1 MKKEKDN
8 VLPKMVRKVVK
19 AARGSD
25 HDPLG
30 SYTGTP
36 ANDEDGRPTQDA
48 DDLWTK
54 KRGGHGRGLPFSSFS
69 APPGGGT
76 CRACRIPGR

>member
-1 MKKEKDN
+1 MGRPGRLYAEKRKKGENGMKKEKEN

-19 AARGSD
+19 AARGSE

-36 ANDEDGRPTQDA
+36 AHDPDERPTQDA
-48 DDLWTK
+48 DDL
-54 KRGGHGRGLPFSSFS
+54 
-69 APPGGGT
+69 
-76 CRACRIPGR
+76 

>member
-1 MKKEKDN
+1 MKKEKDS

-19 AARGSD
+19 AARSSE

-36 ANDEDGRPTQDA
+36 AGGGDEHPTQDA
-48 DDLWTK
+48 DDL
-54 KRGGHGRGLPFSSFS
+54 
-69 APPGGGT
+69 
-76 CRACRIPGR
+76 

>member
-19 AARGSD
+19 AARSSD

-36 ANDEDGRPTQDA
+36 ANDEDKRPTQDA
-48 DDLWTK
+48 DDL
-54 KRGGHGRGLPFSSFS
+54 
-69 APPGGGT
+69 
-76 CRACRIPGR
+76 

>member
-1 MKKEKDN
+1 MKKEKDS

-19 AARGSD
+19 AARSSE

-36 ANDEDGRPTQDA
+36 AGGGDEGPTQDA
-48 DDLWTK
+48 FF
-54 KRGGHGRGLPFSSFS
+54 HHV
-69 APPGGGT
+69 GT
-76 CRACRIPGR
+76 DKHQRAEIEIVA

>member
-1 MKKEKDN
+1 MGRPGRLYAQTSAKRGNSMKKEKDN

-19 AARGSD
+19 AARGSE

-36 ANDEDGRPTQDA
+36 ADDPDERPTQDA
-48 DDLWTK
+48 DDL
-54 KRGGHGRGLPFSSFS
+54 
-69 APPGGGT
+69 
-76 CRACRIPGR
+76 

>member
-1 MKKEKDN
+1 MKKEKDS

-19 AARGSD
+19 AARSE

-36 ANDEDGRPTQDA
+36 AGGGDERPTQDA
-48 DDLWTK
+48 DDL
-54 KRGGHGRGLPFSSFS
+54 
-69 APPGGGT
+69 
-76 CRACRIPGR
+76 

>member
-1 MKKEKDN
+1 MGRPGRLYAQERKKGGNGMKKEKDN

-19 AARGSD
+19 AARSSE

-30 SYTGTP
+30 SYAGTP

-48 DDLWTK
+48 DDL
-54 KRGGHGRGLPFSSFS
+54 
-69 APPGGGT
+69 
-76 CRACRIPGR
+76 

>member
-1 MKKEKDN
+1 MKKETDN

-36 ANDEDGRPTQDA
+36 ANDEDKRPTQDA
-48 DDLWTK
+48 DD
-54 KRGGHGRGLPFSSFS
+54 R
-69 APPGGGT
+69 
-76 CRACRIPGR
+76 

>member
-30 SYTGTP
+30 SYTGT
-36 ANDEDGRPTQDA
+36 AQDGGRPVQDA
-48 DDLWTK
+48 DDL
-54 KRGGHGRGLPFSSFS
+54 
-69 APPGGGT
+69 
-76 CRACRIPGR
+76 

>member
-1 MKKEKDN
+1 MGRRGRLYAEKRKKGGKGMKKEKDN

-19 AARGSD
+19 AARSSD

-36 ANDEDGRPTQDA
+36 AEDEDQRPTQDA
-48 DDLWTK
+48 DDL
-54 KRGGHGRGLPFSSFS
+54 
-69 APPGGGT
+69 
-76 CRACRIPGR
+76 

>member
-8 VLPKMVRKVVK
+8 VLPKMVRMVVK

-36 ANDEDGRPTQDA
+36 ATDADKRPTQDA
-48 DDLWTK
+48 DDL
-54 KRGGHGRGLPFSSFS
+54 
-69 APPGGGT
+69 
-76 CRACRIPGR
+76 

>member
-1 MKKEKDN
+1 MKKEKDS

-19 AARGSD
+19 AARSSE

-36 ANDEDGRPTQDA
+36 VNDEDGRPTQDA
-48 DDLWTK
+48 DDL
-54 KRGGHGRGLPFSSFS
+54 
-69 APPGGGT
+69 
-76 CRACRIPGR
+76 

>member
-1 MKKEKDN
+1 MQRSGKKGERHEKGKDN

-30 SYTGTP
+30 SYTGQP
-36 ANDEDGRPTQDA
+36 DDPHEKPVQDA
-48 DDLWTK
+48 DDL
-54 KRGGHGRGLPFSSFS
+54 
-69 APPGGGT
+69 
-76 CRACRIPGR
+76 

>member
-36 ANDEDGRPTQDA
+36 AHDPDERPTQDA
-48 DDLWTK
+48 DDL
-54 KRGGHGRGLPFSSFS
+54 
-69 APPGGGT
+69 
-76 CRACRIPGR
+76 